1 MYLIKNITMEN
12 HNEEEVQEVQELDIN
27 IDFNVN
33 INLEIDDNND
43 MVWKETE
50 FEEPHINNIIE
61 CVIEDTDEDCK
72 IIHNSDYSSD
82 SSDDVD
88 EMIDKDIEEDLEHD
102 IIVFN
107 KLIKSQMDIRNLM
120 YKQTIKNYIKP
131 MISMTSPRLSL
142 VIIRG
147 IKKMG
152 STLGL
157 ENQIAAII
165 TDILFS
171 FNQKTDIDNF
181 KHLLAPFLVSS
192 LSQKSLLD
200 MIAIIIN
207 KHRIW
212 LKYNKVNNLF
222 EALLKSRLV
231 NSCSMVD
238 WYQSLENDSI
248 HSVDKITQ
256 ETIFEFLDEFIAG
269 LQM

>member
-12 HNEEEVQEVQELDIN
+12 HNEEVKEVQELDI
-27 IDFNVN
+27 N

-50 FEEPHINNIIE
+50 FEEPHQNNIIE

-72 IIHNSDYSSD
+72 IINNSDYSSD

-102 IIVFN
+102 IMVFN
-107 KLIKSQMDIRNLM
+107 KLIKSQMDIRHLM

-142 VIIRG
+142 IMIRG

-157 ENQIAAII
+157 ENQIAAVI

-181 KHLLAPFLVSS
+181 KHILAPFIVSS
-192 LSQKSLLD
+192 LSQKCLLD

-256 ETIFEFLDEFIAG
+256 ETIFEFLDEFIAE
-269 LQM
+269 LQI